1 VLIQQSSGA
10 RLRPVGDTHLSGAAR
25 AETGRRHASFE
36 DLLYGWDGETAVIR
50 RDRESGSWFFVCLH
64 STRLGPAGGGTRMK
78 VYATPA
84 DALADGMRLSA
95 AMTRKLAVAGLPFG
109 GGKAV
114 LAVPEIPSGEQRR
127 ALLLRYGDLVASLGG
142 TYRTSSDMNTN
153 EADMDVIGERTEYV
167 FGRSR
172 QAGGS
177 GDPAAPT
184 ARGVFHGIRSTLAYK
199 LGSNDLEGRTVLV
212 QGAGGVGS
220 ELADR
225 LARAGAS
232 VLVAD
237 IDPERARDVAGRVG
251 AASVRADEALRTE
264 CDVYAPCA
272 VGGVLSAETVR
283 ELRCRVVAGS
293 ANNQL
298 AEPEAADLL
307 RERGILY
314 APDFVINGGGAIGIV
329 GLEQLGWS
337 EAEVESALEGIGQTL
352 QQIYERADEGG
363 ISTAT
368 AADALAE
375 ERLQAG

>member
-1 VLIQQSSGA
+1 MGETHLTAGA
-10 RLRPVGDTHLSGAAR
+10 R
-25 AETGRRHASFE
+25 ASFE
-36 DLLYGWDGETAVIR
+36 ELLDDWDGETAVVR
-50 RDRESGSWFFVCLH
+50 RDRGSGAWFFVCLH

-78 VYATPA
+78 VYPTPA
-84 DALADGMRLSA
+84 DALEDAMRLSA

-114 LAVPEIPSGEQRR
+114 LAVSELPRGEQRR

-142 TYRTSSDMNTN
+142 TYRTSSDLNTS

-167 FGRSR
+167 FGRSKE
-172 QAGGS
+172 AGGS
-177 GDPAAPT
+177 GNPAAPT
-184 ARGVFHGIRSTLAYK
+184 AVGVFHGIRSSLAYQ
-199 LGSNDLEGRTVLV
+199 LGSDELAGRTVLV

-220 ELADR
+220 ALAGQLAD
-225 LARAGAS
+225 AGAS

-237 IDPERARDVAGRVG
+237 VDSERASEVAARVG
-251 AASVRADEALRTE
+251 GAAVRADEALQLE

-283 ELRCRVVAGS
+283 ELHCRIVAGS

-298 AEPEAADLL
+298 AEPGAAELL
-307 RERGILY
+307 RDRGILY
-314 APDFVINGGGAIGIV
+314 APDYVINGGGAIALV

-337 EAEVESALEGIGQTL
+337 AAELDAALERIGHTL
-352 QQIYERADEGG
+352 QRIYERADDAG
-363 ISTAT
+363 ISTAA
-368 AADALAE
+368 AADALAD